1 MSDKT
6 TKGRLKNSF
15 QTTFSVLLSLLSAH
29 QMFHLIISNFKL
41 TY

>member
-6 TKGRLKNSF
+6 AKGRLKNSF
-15 QTTFSVLLSLLSAH
+15 QTTFSVLLSLLSI
-29 QMFHLIISNFKL
+29 HLIISNFKL